1 MQAIYKKVINNLSID
16 NLSLIYYLA
25 ILLIT
30 FCYRAIID
38 KNIFSIVVQQMY
50 FKGIAYA

>member
-1 MQAIYKKVINNLSID
+1 MQAIYKKVINNISID
-16 NLSLIYYLA
+16 NHLFIYYLA

-38 KNIFSIVVQQMY
+38 KNIFSIVVR
-50 FKGIAYA
+50 

>member
-1 MQAIYKKVINNLSID
+1 MQVICKKIINNFNLD
-16 NLSLIYYLA
+16 NLSFIYYLA

-38 KNIFSIVVQQMY
+38 KNIFSIVVQ
-50 FKGIAYA
+50 

>member
-1 MQAIYKKVINNLSID
+1 MQAVCKKVINNISFD

-30 FCYRAIID
+30 FCDQAIID
-38 KNIFSIVVQQMY
+38 KNIFSIVVR
-50 FKGIAYA
+50 